1 MDYNF
6 ESQNIRDTFDLM
18 ELLQQIKKYF
28 WVLLIST
35 LVMGAAG
42 FGVSELFIE
51 PEYESS
57 ITMIVNTGQDNSI
70 TVTNDSITS
79 AQNLVSTYAVI
90 IKSNTVLNQVISEL
104 DLDMSYD
111 DLDSNVYV
119 DAVDDTQI
127 MRVAVLD
134 TDKER
139 SAAIVE
145 TIADIAPDIIVDAV
159 EAGSCKVI
167 SQVETSEDPVT
178 PNVLKNTLLAAAAG
192 LLISMVAIIMYTL
205 FKVKKVIDESDA
217 RKYTGLTVLGVI
229 PEVKEE

>member
-6 ESQNIRDTFDLM
+6 ESQNTRDTFDLM
-18 ELLQQIKKYF
+18 ELIQQIKKYF
-28 WVLLIST
+28 WVLLISM

-42 FGVSELFIE
+42 FGVSEFLIE

-90 IKSNTVLNQVISEL
+90 IKSNTVLNQVINEL

-127 MRVAVLD
+127 MRVAVRD
-134 TDKER
+134 ADKER

-145 TIADIAPDIIVDAV
+145 TIAEIAPDIIVDTV

-167 SQVETSEDPVT
+167 SQVITSEDPVT
-178 PNVLKNTLLAAAAG
+178 PNVLKNTLIMAAMG
-192 LLISMVAIIMYTL
+192 LLVSVAAIVLRTL
-205 FKVKKVIDESDA
+205 FRVKKIVDENDA
-217 RKYTGLTVLGVI
+217 RRYTGLTVLGVI
-229 PEVKEE
+229 PEVKEK